1 VASLFAMVTLFG
13 EARTFREIVT
23 RGAISSMRE
32 GGMLLLQNGTLPL
45 HWLH

>member
-1 VASLFAMVTLFG
+1 VASPFAMVTLFG

-23 RGAISSMRE
+23 RGAIASMRE
-32 GGMLLLQNGTLPL
+32 GGKLSLPL